1 MYTGVFKGEK
11 AEKQKVRVLILGESH
26 HYETESTKKTVDG
39 YLEKCK
45 KEGHGEKCHDF
56 FAASSR

>member
-26 HYETESTKKTVDG
+26 HYETESTQKTVDG
-39 YLEKCK
+39 YNS
-45 KEGHGEKCHDF
+45 D
-56 FAASSR
+56 